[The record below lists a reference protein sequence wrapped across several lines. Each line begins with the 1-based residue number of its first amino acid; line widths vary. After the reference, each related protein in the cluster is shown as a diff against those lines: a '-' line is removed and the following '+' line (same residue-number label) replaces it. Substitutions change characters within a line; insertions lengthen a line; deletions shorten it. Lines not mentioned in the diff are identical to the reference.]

1 MTLKL
6 GPDAAPSSGADA
18 QAEAEIRAE
27 AARQERIAREAEELE
42 ALRAFKVKV
51 EAGGA
56 SLFDGA
62 TQEQRSVPT
71 PGLDGLDPWL
81 PKPDHELAGEMAE
94 NRRAAQAELAAPV
107 VTTVAA
113 EPNLKARVRLE
124 KGSRV
129 LLPWTTQQ
137 NSFKDVLEE
146 GVDFGQLWMDSGFV
160 CMAEPN
166 GGARSVSVHGSH
178 IRQIDYA

>member
-42 ALRAFKVKV
+42 ALRAFKAKV
-51 EAGGA
+51 ETGGA
-56 SLFDGA
+56 DVEGTA
-62 TQEQRSVPT
+62 NAVER
-71 PGLDGLDPWL
+71 
-81 PKPDHELAGEMAE
+81 E
-94 NRRAAQAELAAPV
+94 RRRLAAPV
-107 VTTVAA
+107 VTTSEANPIQELEGILKKSLEAGASPDYAAVAYP
-113 EPNLKARVRLE
+113 EPRLKARVRLE